1 MLKAGGTASWG
12 CWPDERRRLLL
23 TAAVRRDERAL
34 EAWNR
39 WRTVT
44 TREQAGGEDAGLL
57 AMAYRPLRE
66 LGADDEMLTI
76 AGGLYRRNWYANQMG
91 LQRAAGVLSA
101 LSEAGI
107 EVMLLKGA
115 ALTVLHY
122 RDFGARAMGD
132 VDLLL
137 RLRSLPN
144 VLEVLDGLG
153 WRLGRHQDGSGPL
166 QYGVH
171 VIGPKGGELD
181 LHEYSLMH
189 SADDSDLWE
198 GSVELELKHARTRGP
213 GPADL
218 LLHVCLHG
226 LRWHKG
232 GQATWAADALTII
245 RSAGAELDWGRLV
258 ARARARRFTVA
269 LELALSWLKENLD
282 AEVPDWVLD
291 ELRSGPRLRFEGAL
305 QRVTTRPH
313 NRLSFALM
321 SFDRYRRFARLAPPE
336 DRPQSFI
343 GFLGQAWGV
352 ENPAQLMVHGG
363 RKLANR

>member
-1 MLKAGGTASWG
+1 MLNPGRTASWG

-34 EAWNR
+34 EAWDR
-39 WRTVT
+39 WRSLTP
-44 TREQAGGEDAGLL
+44 RAQAGGQDNGLL
-57 AMAYRPLRE
+57 SMAYRPLRA

-91 LQRAAGVLSA
+91 LQRAAAVVTA
-101 LSEAGI
+101 LSDAGI

-137 RLRSLPN
+137 PPRSFPQT
-144 VLEVLDGLG
+144 LEVLKRLG
-153 WRLGRHQDGSGPL
+153 WRLGRHQDEVGPL

-171 VIGPKGGELD
+171 VVGPKGGEID

-198 GSVELELKHARTRGP
+198 RRIELDLKHARTGAP
-213 GPADL
+213 GAADL

-226 LRWHKG
+226 LRWHQG
-232 GQATWAADALTII
+232 GQVMWAADALTIM
-245 RSAGAELDWGRLV
+245 RSAGDELDWGRLV

-269 LELALSWLKENLD
+269 LYLALRWLRENLD
-282 AEVPDWVLD
+282 AEVPEWVLD
-291 ELRSGPRLRFEGAL
+291 ELRAGPRMRFEAVF
-305 QRVTTRPH
+305 QRVITRPH
-313 NRLSFALM
+313 TQLSFALM
-321 SFDRYRRFARLAPPE
+321 SFDRYRRFAVLAPPE
-336 DRPQSFI
+336 DRPRSFL
-343 GFLGQAWGV
+343 GFLSRAWGV
-352 ENPAQLMVHGG
+352 ENPGRLMLLGG